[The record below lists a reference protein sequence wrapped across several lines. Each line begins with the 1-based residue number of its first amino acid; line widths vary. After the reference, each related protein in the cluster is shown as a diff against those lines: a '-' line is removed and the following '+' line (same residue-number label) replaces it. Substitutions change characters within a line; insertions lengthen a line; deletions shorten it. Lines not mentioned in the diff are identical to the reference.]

1 MAKNHSAEPPTSAA
15 VRASVHTSVQT
26 SVPPGLHALA
36 MLPPVSEMRVHA
48 AICPPGILSV
58 RLAPD
63 QFVDSV
69 ERGWPDVAVVDP
81 VLTRGIGR
89 VPAALR
95 ATHTPAVLYVPL
107 TPEHAHAAVEF
118 LRLLPVPV
126 ITFGY
131 ADDARALGEALLRS
145 GRATRGGVLLAQLA
159 PALDRLPQHIV
170 RGITRANHSHR
181 RISTTAELAAYCG
194 VHRATLAQAFAQARL
209 WPASRLVAALGLVQ
223 EYDAL
228 SSAIGSLLGVARR
241 LGLNSTR
248 ALASRCEAASGFSPT
263 EVRDGLPF
271 ETFCAACATRLSR
284 AAHAEPALTP
294 TQALPEARA

>member
-1 MAKNHSAEPPTSAA
+1 LIVMATNHVADAPAA
-15 VRASVHTSVQT
+15 ATARM
-26 SVPPGLHALA
+26 SVPAGLHALA
-36 MLPPVSEMRVHA
+36 MVPPASEMRVHA

-58 RLAPD
+58 RLVPE

-89 VPAALR
+89 IPAVLR

-107 TPEHAHAAVEF
+107 TPEHAQAAVEF

-131 ADDARALGEALLRS
+131 ADDARALAAALLRS
-145 GRATRGGVLLAQLA
+145 GRATRGGLLLDRLA
-159 PALDRLPQHIV
+159 PALARLPQHIA
-170 RGITRANHSHR
+170 RGITQANESHR
-181 RISTTAELAAYCG
+181 RVPTTAELAAYCG

-228 SSAIGSLLGVARR
+228 GSATVPLLGVARR

-248 ALASRCEAASGFSPT
+248 ALASRCETISGFSPAT
-263 EVRDGLPF
+263 IRRGLPF
-271 ETFCAACATRLSR
+271 ESFCAACAGRLSR
-284 AAHAEPALTP
+284 AVGVEPA
-294 TQALPEARA
+294 EAPGDAVSGAPA

>member
-1 MAKNHSAEPPTSAA
+1 MPKNHIAQLPTPVA
-15 VRASVHTSVQT
+15 VRT
-26 SVPPGLHALA
+26 SVPAGLHALA

-58 RLAPD
+58 RIDPE

-95 ATHTPAVLYVPL
+95 ATHTPAVLYVPI

-131 ADDARALGEALLRS
+131 ADDARALAEALLRS
-145 GRATRGGVLLAQLA
+145 GRATRGGVLLERIA
-159 PALDRLPQHIV
+159 PVLERLPQHIV
-170 RGITRANHSHR
+170 RGITQANQSHH

-194 VHRATLAQAFAQARL
+194 VHRATLAHAFAQARL
-209 WPASRLVAALGLVQ
+209 RPASRLVAALGLVQ

-228 SSAIGSLLGVARR
+228 SSATGSLLGVARR

-248 ALASRCEAASGFSPT
+248 ALASRCRAASGFSP
-263 EVRDGLPF
+263 EEIRDGLPF
-271 ETFCAACATRLSR
+271 APFCAACATRLSR
-284 AAHAEPALTP
+284 TA
-294 TQALPEARA
+294 ALPDDGA